1 MKLEKFSELSENSN
15 LTLKPSNLQKME
27 KPRLHHFDVV
37 KGFAIFLVVVGHVL
51 TFCIRDIDRAPLF
64 KFIGL
69 VHMPMFFFISGYF
82 SYKHDFASP
91 KLLSRFRQLMIPGAI
106 MLFLWT
112 LYFPHSGVQSP
123 LDMTLS
129 GTLVNEYKNG
139 YWFPYVLFVIILLYS
154 LLAPLLRA
162 IRSEAGRVAFIA
174 AVCVLLNVA
183 VNCFATPFA
192 NDLFSLS
199 LIAQFTVPFMFGIFC
214 RHHAQLFETMTTRPA
229 FYTGSLLLCTLTLYF
244 LAYRWDYP
252 FMEPFQPYL
261 LPLFHLSLPIAVM
274 TVARRWCNVA
284 FAPGHTSRWGGIWQ
298 LLGRESLA
306 IYLIHYFFL
315 FPLPWLQEPLRNA
328 ALDIVPTLIVAVPLA
343 AVIVAVTLGVNYII
357 AQSPLLAQLL
367 TGQLNR
373 QKQ

>member
-1 MKLEKFSELSENSN
+1 
-15 LTLKPSNLQKME
+15 ME

-37 KGFAIFLVVVGHVL
+37 KGFAIFLVVIGHIL

-64 KFIGL
+64 KVIGL

-82 SYKHDFASP
+82 TYKNDFALP
-91 KLLSRFRQLMIPGAI
+91 KIISRFRQLMVPGAV
-106 MLFLWT
+106 MLLLWT

-123 LDMTLS
+123 LDMS
-129 GTLVNEYKNG
+129 WNGTMVNEYKNG

-154 LLAPLLRA
+154 LIAPLLRA
-162 IRSEAGRVAFIA
+162 VSNSIA
-174 AVCVLLNVA
+174 RLIIIFVYCTLINVA
-183 VNCFATPFA
+183 VNCFATPYV
-192 NDLFSLS
+192 NNLFSLS
-199 LIAQFTVPFMFGIFC
+199 LIAQFTVPFMLGVIC
-214 RHHAQLFETMTTRPA
+214 RHHSSQFEKAITSPKY
-229 FYTGSLLLCTLTLYF
+229 YTVSLLIAFLTLFF

-261 LPLFHLSLPIAVM
+261 LPLFHLALPIAVM
-274 TVARRWCNVA
+274 YIAKQWCDST
-284 FAPGHTSRWGGIWQ
+284 FAAGKSARWGEIWK

-343 AVIVAVTLGVNYII
+343 AIVVAVTLGVNYII
-357 AQSPLLAQLL
+357 SRSPLLAQIL
-367 TGQLNR
+367 TGQLNSR
-373 QKQ
+373 KQ